1 MVVDRMKGAKML
13 DEKLLKRAVDMINEA
28 YDAFFVDDELF
39 DQYEDRIEYYAKKL
53 GVSYNWLEDCATL
66 TREYGWDRD

>member
-1 MVVDRMKGAKML
+1 MKGVKML

-28 YDAFFVDDELF
+28 YDAFGVDDELF

-53 GVSYNWLEDCATL
+53 GVSYNWLEDCATDA
-66 TREYGWDRD
+66 RMYGWGRC